1 LLRRTGNALI
11 LGLVQGLKTPD
22 SLGQEHC
29 RRRSASQDYRL
40 SFAEALPRTAETRLI
55 FRLAAKPGAF

>member
-1 LLRRTGNALI
+1 LALFSSLATEARRPHLFFPAPKPKEISSALE
-11 LGLVQGLKTPD
+11 Q
-22 SLGQEHC
+22 
-29 RRRSASQDYRL
+29 SQNYRL